1 MDKYET
7 IDFLGEGSF
16 AKVSKAKDLKTGE
29 IVAIKKLKKKYS
41 TWQECVDLREVKSLN
56 KLKQNDNIIK
66 LKEMIRTEENLYL
79 VFEYM
84 EKNLYELM
92 TEKQST
98 KKFSEAQIK
107 YILFQTLQ
115 GIAYMHKYGFF
126 HRDLKPENL
135 LVNGDKIKI
144 ADFGLAREIRSI
156 PPYTDYVS
164 TRYYRAPECILK
176 STNYNSPVDIWAVG
190 CIMAEL
196 YNFKPLFYGGS
207 EKEVFFRIASVLGTP
222 TSSSWPEGIQLA
234 KKCDIKFPNCSGV
247 QFAQLI
253 PDASK
258 DAIDLLAEMLR
269 WDPNKRATATNLLQ
283 HSFFTKTP
291 IPSNVGL
298 SGRDSN
304 MHDNTDFSTKNEADK
319 SVKTFSTYNNKN
331 TNKDT
336 KSMVIGRSGNSE
348 ISYIN
353 KKEEDDISKM
363 LEDTVGFNKCK
374 LIFSVFEAFKF
385 YKIFQVFIFKLVIK
399 KLKNEKMEEDL
410 KFEMEQNKVI

>member
-66 LKEMIRTEENLYL
+66 LKEMIRTEDNLYL

-92 TEKQST
+92 TEKQTT
-98 KKFSEAQIK
+98 KKFSEPQIK

-144 ADFGLAREIRSI
+144 ADLGLAREIRSI

-176 STNYNSPVDIWAVG
+176 STNYNSPVDIWALG

-196 YNFKPLFYGGS
+196 YNFKPLFYGSS

-222 TSSSWPEGIQLA
+222 TSSTWSEGVLLA

-247 QFAQLI
+247 LFSQLV
-253 PDASK
+253 PYADK
-258 DAIDLLAEMLR
+258 DAIDLLSEMLR

-291 IPSNVGL
+291 IPLHVNL
-298 SGRDSN
+298 SGK
-304 MHDNTDFSTKNEADK
+304 DNFMQDNSVYLNKNEAEK
-319 SVKTFSTYNNKN
+319 SVKTFTTYNNNNMN
-331 TNKDT
+331 TDVKT
-336 KSMVIGRSGNSE
+336 TLIGKSGNSE

-374 LIFSVFEAFKF
+374 VFFRF
-385 YKIFQVFIFKLVIK
+385 
-399 KLKNEKMEEDL
+399 
-410 KFEMEQNKVI
+410 

>member
-1 MDKYET
+1 MEKYET

-16 AKVSKAKDLKTGE
+16 AKVSKAKDLKSGE

-56 KLKQNDNIIK
+56 KLKQNENIIK
-66 LKEMIRTEENLYL
+66 LKEMIRTEDILYL

-92 TEKQST
+92 IEKQST
-98 KKFSEAQIK
+98 KFSESQIK
-107 YILFQTLQ
+107 HLLWQTLQ
-115 GIAYMHKYGFF
+115 GVAYMHKYGFF

-135 LVNGDKIKI
+135 LVHGEKIKI

-207 EKEVFFRIASVLGTP
+207 EKEVLFRMSAIMGTP
-222 TSSSWPEGIQLA
+222 TNSNWSEGIQLA
-234 KKCDIKFPNCSGV
+234 KKCDLKFPNSSGV
-247 QFAQLI
+247 PLNQI
-253 PDASK
+253 VPDASK
-258 DAIDLLAEMLR
+258 DAIEILNEMLR
-269 WDPNKRATATNLLQ
+269 WDPNKRGTASDLLQ
-283 HSFFTKTP
+283 HSFFTSSP
-291 IPSNVGL
+291 FPNRISIPELNQNNEDSVNVE
-298 SGRDSN
+298 N
-304 MHDNTDFSTKNEADK
+304 
-319 SVKTFSTYNNKN
+319 SVKTYSSANNN
-331 TNKDT
+331 VNK
-336 KSMVIGRSGNSE
+336 INSGNSVKNNNLNEQKNSTRKINESE
-348 ISYIN
+348 IINKN

-374 LIFSVFEAFKF
+374 FF
-385 YKIFQVFIFKLVIK
+385 FIYI
-399 KLKNEKMEEDL
+399 
-410 KFEMEQNKVI
+410 

>member
-92 TEKQST
+92 TEKQKS
-98 KKFSEAQIK
+98 KKFSEQQIK

-135 LVNGDKIKI
+135 LVNGDKIKL

-176 STNYNSPVDIWAVG
+176 STNYNSPIDIWAVG

-196 YNFKPLFYGGS
+196 YNFKPLFYGAS
-207 EKEVFFRIASVLGTP
+207 EKEVFFRMASILGTP

-234 KKCDIKFPNCSGV
+234 KKCDMKFPNCSPAHL
-247 QFAQLI
+247 AQLV

-258 DAIDLLAEMLR
+258 DAIDLLTEMLK
-269 WDPNKRATATNLLQ
+269 WDPNKRGTASSLLQ
-283 HSFFTKTP
+283 HSFFNKTP
-291 IPSNVGL
+291 IPLHVNL
-298 SGRDSN
+298 SGIDKFIE
-304 MHDNTDFSTKNEADK
+304 DNSDYSSKHLANK
-319 SVKTFSTYNNKN
+319 SVKTYSTFNNNNVHKEV
-331 TNKDT
+331 
-336 KSMVIGRSGNSE
+336 KSILIGKSGNSE

-363 LEDTVGFNKCK
+363 LEDTVGFNKCERN
-374 LIFSVFEAFKF
+374 IYFNFINHFET
-385 YKIFQVFIFKLVIK
+385 Y
-399 KLKNEKMEEDL
+399 
-410 KFEMEQNKVI
+410 

>member
-1 MDKYET
+1 MDKYQT

-92 TEKQST
+92 TEKDKHPT
-98 KKFSEAQIK
+98 AKRFSEQQIK

-115 GIAYMHKYGFF
+115 GMAYMHKYGFF

-176 STNYNSPVDIWAVG
+176 STNYNSPIDIWAVG

-196 YNFKPLFYGGS
+196 FNFKPLFYGSS

-222 TSSSWPEGIQLA
+222 SNGTWPEGILLA
-234 KKCDIKFPNCSGV
+234 KKCDMKFPNAAGMSLN
-247 QFAQLI
+247 QLV
-253 PDASK
+253 PDASQE
-258 DAIDLLAEMLR
+258 AIDLLGEMLR
-269 WDPNKRATATNLLQ
+269 WDPNKRSTASNLLQ

-291 IPSNVGL
+291 IPVRLNLNVESNFNVFGIANDVNYGL
-298 SGRDSN
+298 INRFGN
-304 MHDNTDFSTKNEADK
+304 NNEAEKND
-319 SVKTFSTYNNKN
+319 VKTFSNLNNNRHSINKGNEFKN
-331 TNKDT
+331 NNIH
-336 KSMVIGRSGNSE
+336 IGRAGNSE

-353 KKEEDDISKM
+353 KREEDDISKM
-363 LEDTVGFNKCK
+363 LEDTVGFNKC
-374 LIFSVFEAFKF
+374 I
-385 YKIFQVFIFKLVIK
+385 
-399 KLKNEKMEEDL
+399 
-410 KFEMEQNKVI
+410 